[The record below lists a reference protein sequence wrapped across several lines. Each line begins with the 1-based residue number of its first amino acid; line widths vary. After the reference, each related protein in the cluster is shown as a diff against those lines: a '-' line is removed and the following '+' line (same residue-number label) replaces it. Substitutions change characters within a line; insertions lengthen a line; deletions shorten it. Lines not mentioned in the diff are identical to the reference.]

1 MLNSYSRVK
10 VFHTKEEYE
19 RYLYNYTNSD
29 SSGISE
35 KLHISKTENGT
46 YDIKLIRFGNGNEI
60 ICLVPAILGTKYKL
74 FKNDEDYW
82 AFLAKN
88 DHESESNIAF
98 SCEDKKYS
106 IHKVIMSTGNEYVC
120 FIENEELIKETIE
133 ESRLDAEDYHNMCK
147 ELDL

>member
-19 RYLYNYTNSD
+19 RYLYNYTNND

-35 KLHISKTENGT
+35 KVHISRTENGT
-46 YDIKLIRFGNGNEI
+46 YDIKLIRFGNGDEI

-74 FKNDEDYW
+74 FENDDDYW

-88 DHESESNIAF
+88 DHESESSIAF
-98 SCEDKKYS
+98 SCEDEKYS
-106 IHKVIMSTGNEYVC
+106 IRKVIMSTGNEYVC
-120 FIENEELIKETIE
+120 FIENEELIKGTIE